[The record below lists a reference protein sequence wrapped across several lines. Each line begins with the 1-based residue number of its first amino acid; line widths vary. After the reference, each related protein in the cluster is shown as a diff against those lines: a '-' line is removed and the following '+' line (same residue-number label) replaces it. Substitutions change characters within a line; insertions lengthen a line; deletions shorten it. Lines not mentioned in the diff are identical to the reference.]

1 TIRSGRRQPNSL
13 QVRLVQAAEIAFWIS
28 LSIPINFV
36 MAARA
41 EKHKIG
47 WVVGERRSLGFVMVR
62 STPWALWASWQDVG
76 YLAPFHGLTCT
87 VVIHEVGTAQ
97 LTMACSLSPHDTLRH
112 VVSVIA
118 AGGSIGF
125 FLFSHEAS

>member
-1 TIRSGRRQPNSL
+1 
-13 QVRLVQAAEIAFWIS
+13 
-28 LSIPINFV
+28 

-125 FLFSHEAS
+125 FLFSHEVSLETSGTLMRTGSLRSGEVAKSEFKVGEAKRLK